1 MEIKNLL
8 QIGVGKAGNVLLNE
22 MMKIDPRYVGLFIN
36 SAKGDMENLEN
47 FTKENSFAI
56 PQTNGSGK
64 NRDKAREY
72 ILRWKES
79 FFELMS
85 SYSEFDTIVFYF
97 STDGGTGSGSV
108 PTLAA
113 LTKNLF
119 REHYDKDVNIIA
131 VGTTPNSTVGINGL
145 RNAQD
150 CWNDIVKL
158 MNNHKDED
166 GNIMVYEDGVEVTP
180 TINTLYLIDNNKRD
194 GVYEEINAEA
204 VETLHLAFN
213 FNTLNTTGDLDEN
226 DSYNINV
233 SRGYNFLL
241 RLDEA
246 ESEEQAIIDA
256 KEKSVFVIPRE
267 EYYNSENV
275 GIAVKENVFDIHNVI
290 DLIGTTKVDIYPAP
304 IDEEDDV
311 DGAIFYGGIRLGLIK
326 DYIDAM
332 SQIIIDRE
340 KKLEEENELD
350 DNLMV
355 SVKRERSAVRKTTV
369 SATKTV
375 KKEKPSAARKSRR
388 RVRGVISDDMFDV

>member
-8 QIGVGKAGNVLLNE
+8 QIGVGKTGNVLLND
-22 MMKIDPRYVGLFIN
+22 MMNLDPRYVGLFIN

-97 STDGGTGSGSV
+97 SMDGGTGSGSV

-119 REHYDKDVNIIA
+119 REHYGKDVNIIA
-131 VGTTPNSTVGINGL
+131 VGTTPNAAVGINGL

-166 GNIMVYEDGVEVTP
+166 GNIMVYEDGTEVTP
-180 TINTLYLIDNNKRD
+180 TINTLYLIDNNKRN

-241 RLDEA
+241 RLEEA
-246 ESEEQAIIDA
+246 DSEEQAILDA
-256 KEKSVFVIPRE
+256 KERSVFVIPRE
-267 EYYNSENV
+267 EYYNPENV
-275 GIAVKENVFDIHNVI
+275 GIALKDSMFDTHNVI
-290 DLIGTTKVDIYPAP
+290 DLIGTAKVDVYPAP
-304 IDEEDDV
+304 IDDEDDV

-332 SQIIIDRE
+332 SQIIRDRE
-340 KKLEEENELD
+340 KQLEKESELD
-350 DNLMV
+350 DDLIV
-355 SVKRERSAVRKTTV
+355 SVKRDSSAVRRTTV

-375 KKEKPSAARKSRR
+375 KKEKPSAAGKSRR
-388 RVRGVISDDMFDV
+388 KVRGVVSDDMFKF